1 MIRHGTLANRWYLQR
16 RDFNNKM
23 STFVTEERPRWKTVL
38 NMVTNPGEVVKS
50 QMSRVPWP
58 YSIFISGLS
67 FALFFLQTGL
77 DMLRSGQIELTTVIL
92 MTLLGLCYGT
102 AGIALLAMLV
112 WALSQAGERGY
123 NAGWAISAFALGYSA
138 TLVYALTGILFSV
151 ALGWKTAVAFGVTGV
166 LWALRP
172 TLFTIKQMSGDRT
185 AFSVAMSTFCGAIL
199 LLGWALLGRFAG

>member
-1 MIRHGTLANRWYLQR
+1 
-16 RDFNNKM
+16 M
-23 STFVTEERPRWKTVL
+23 STFVTEERPRWKTAL
-38 NMVTNPGEVVKS
+38 NMVINPGEVVKS

-77 DMLRSGQIELTTVIL
+77 DMLRAGQIEITTVIL
-92 MTLLGLCYGT
+92 MTLLGLFYGT
-102 AGIALLAMLV
+102 VGIALLAMLV

-123 NAGWAISAFALGYSA
+123 NMGWAISAFALGYSA
-138 TLVYALTGILFSV
+138 TLVYALTGLLFSAV
-151 ALGWKTAVAFGVTGV
+151 LGWKTAVAFGVTGV

-185 AFSVAMSTFCGAIL
+185 AFSVAMSTLCGAIL
-199 LLGWALLGRFAG
+199 LLGWALLGRFTG